1 MDTYFV
7 DNFYHLSG
15 CPKMED
21 ALMTEARKQ
30 FMYHLVYE
38 ESFNAMVREIKHWQ
52 ERLLKENPRWR
63 PCEISMKKNS
73 LVPGHVSLYINNSSL
88 TLIRIEGEF

>member
-7 DNFYHLSG
+7 DHFYHLSG

-21 ALMTEARKQ
+21 ALMTEARKH

-38 ESFNAMVREIKHWQ
+38 ESFNAMVREVQTWQ

-63 PCEISMKKNS
+63 PCEISVKKNS
-73 LVPGHVSLYINNSSL
+73 LVPEHVSLYINNSSL
-88 TLIRIEGEF
+88 TLIRVKGEF

>member
-7 DNFYHLSG
+7 DHFYHLSG

-21 ALMTEARKQ
+21 ALMTKARKH
-30 FMYHLVYE
+30 FMYHLVHE
-38 ESFNAMVREIKHWQ
+38 CDLGVLVREVETWQ

-63 PCEISMKKNS
+63 PCEISVKKNS

-88 TLIRIEGEF
+88 TLIRVEGEF

>member
-21 ALMTEARKQ
+21 ALMVKACKRLLH
-30 FMYHLVYE
+30 HLVHE
-38 ESFNAMVREIKHWQ
+38 CDLNVVVREVETWQ
-52 ERLLKENPRWR
+52 EKLLKENPRWR
-63 PCEISMKKNS
+63 PCEISLSKNS
-73 LVPGHVSLYINNSSL
+73 LVPGLLSLNINNSSL
-88 TLIRIEGEF
+88 SLTRVEGEF